1 MKQSIVSF
9 LFLFILG
16 STLQAQI
23 KSPSEFLPNYGKQIT
38 FYHQTEA
45 YFGHLVKESSFI
57 KHQVYGQTNEER
69 NLNVYFVSTPENLA
83 ILDQIRNNNLSAIG
97 LSNQKNQKI
106 DS

>member
-9 LFLFILG
+9 LFVMILG
-16 STLQAQI
+16 ATLQAQI

-69 NLNVYFVSTPENLA
+69 NLNAMNLQVV
-83 ILDQIRNNNLSAIG
+83 LDMLHRRAGETRAAKTL
-97 LSNQKNQKI
+97 KI
-106 DS
+106 SRR

>member
-38 FYHQTEA
+38 FYHQTEW
-45 YFGHLVKESSFI
+45 
-57 KHQVYGQTNEER
+57 
-69 NLNVYFVSTPENLA
+69 
-83 ILDQIRNNNLSAIG
+83 NNLVIF
-97 LSNQKNQKI
+97 LQKE
-106 DS
+106 